1 MNLSKIMQWLKLTF
15 SSSKAVSFN
24 RQFAILLVIF
34 LVWYGFTDKIDA
46 MMVIA
51 GVITAVLGATA
62 IKKT

>member
-1 MNLSKIMQWLKLTF
+1 MWWKKLLQWLRLTF

-62 IKKT
+62 FKKS